1 MDYAAGAPV
10 FSVALKA
17 REQAEK
23 QFSNAS
29 SIHKDGVLV
38 REAVETA
45 RKSIAEILH
54 SGTSEII
61 FTSTGT
67 ESDNLAILGAID
79 FAVIEGQILKPHIV
93 TLVTEHPA
101 VIERYKNL
109 EKKGVE
115 VTYVPVSSDGL
126 VDPKDIRDALRPET
140 ILVSVMYANNEI
152 GVVQPIREIAKEIRH
167 YRKAQS
173 SKLKAESLNERYPL
187 FHTDACQAAG
197 YINMNTEQLGVDLMS
212 FSSIKLGGGHGAAVL
227 YVKRGTPIMP
237 ILFGGSQERGL
248 RPGTEN
254 MPAIVALAAALT
266 EAEKMKEKEVAFLQ
280 ILQSYFISELQ
291 TLFSGIRI
299 NGSLEY
305 RVPNNVHVSI
315 PNISSELLVLELDAK
330 GISASAGSAC
340 DSTKDVGSHVLEA
353 LYGKDDAKVW
363 GSVRFSFGY
372 KTTRKEINSV
382 MKALKQIVEKYSR
395 FTQ

>member
-1 MDYAAGAPV
+1 MDYAAGTPV
-10 FSVALKA
+10 FSVVAKA
-17 REQAEK
+17 REVVEK

-115 VTYVPVSSDGL
+115 VTYVSVSSGGL

-197 YINMNTEQLGVDLMS
+197 YLNINTEQLGVDLMS

-353 LYGKDDAKVW
+353 LYGKDDAKEW

-382 MKALKQIVEKYSR
+382 IKALKQIVEKYSR

>member
-10 FSVALKA
+10 FPVASKA

-29 SIHKDGVLV
+29 SIHKDGVVV
-38 REAVETA
+38 REAIETA
-45 RKSIAEILH
+45 RKAVAESLH
-54 SGTSEII
+54 AGIPEII

-67 ESDNLAILGAID
+67 ESDNLAILGAVD
-79 FAVIEGQILKPHIV
+79 FAVINNGIKNPHII
-93 TLVTEHPA
+93 TLITEHPA
-101 VIERYKNL
+101 VIERYKYL
-109 EKKGVE
+109 EKKGIT
-115 VTYVPVSSDGL
+115 VTYVSVGSDGR

-167 YRKAQS
+167 WKKTNTKYQTP
-173 SKLKAESLNERYPL
+173 NTYPL

-197 YINMNTEQLGVDLMS
+197 YLNMNTEQLGVDLMS
-212 FSSIKLGGGHGAAVL
+212 FSGIKLGGGHGAAVL
-227 YVKRGTPIMP
+227 YVKRGTPISP
-237 ILFGGSQERGL
+237 IMFGGGQEQGF

-254 MPAIVALAAALT
+254 MPAIVALSTALT
-266 EAEKMKEKEVAFLQ
+266 ETEKIKEKEVAFLQ

-291 TLFSGIRI
+291 NTFSNVRL
-299 NGSLEY
+299 NGSEEFRL
-305 RVPNNVHVSI
+305 PNNVHVSF

-340 DSTKDVGSHVLEA
+340 DSAKDVSSHVLEA
-353 LYGKDDAKVW
+353 LYGKDDAKSW

-372 KTTRKEINSV
+372 KTTKKEIHFV
-382 MKALKQIVEKYSR
+382 IKKLELILEKYSS
-395 FTQ
+395 FKDQS

>member
-1 MDYAAGAPV
+1 MDYAAGTPV
-10 FSVALKA
+10 FSVVAKA
-17 REQAEK
+17 REVVEK

-115 VTYVPVSSDGL
+115 VTYVSVSSGGL

-197 YINMNTEQLGVDLMS
+197 YLNINTEQLGVDLMS

-353 LYGKDDAKVW
+353 LYGKDDAKEW

-372 KTTRKEINSV
+372 KTTRKEINFV
-382 MKALKQIVEKYSR
+382 IKALREILKKYEVWK
-395 FTQ
+395 